1 MKASEAPP
9 PGWYPDPVG
18 GVRLRWWDGTDWSD
32 RFRARQGI
40 DVGVHGSHTST
51 PAARNL
57 GGAPHV
63 PSIRPGRAETQ
74 ELITEVRQAARA
86 EIDRAADL
94 FSARARAATQ
104 QIEPLIS
111 QYTSRMLRWIRIAF
125 TIALL
130 LAIAWVL
137 FYLVAQ
143 VSFFEWL
150 GERIDNLRDNGEGL
164 PRPSMRRP
172 EVAV

>member
-9 PGWYPDPVG
+9 PGWYPDPEG
-18 GVRLRWWDGTDWSD
+18 GVRLRWWEGTDWSD

-40 DVGVHGSHTST
+40 DVGVLGSHSSA
-51 PAARNL
+51 PASPDPA
-57 GGAPHV
+57 GAPYRQ
-63 PSIRPGRAETQ
+63 PTRPGRTESQ
-74 ELITEVRQAARA
+74 ELIAEVRQAARA
-86 EIDRAADL
+86 EIDRAADV
-94 FSARARAATQ
+94 FSARARAATR

-111 QYTSRMLRWIRIAF
+111 QYTSRMLRWIKIAF

-130 LAIAWVL
+130 LAIAWVV

-150 GERIDNLRDNGEGL
+150 GDRIDTLRDKGNGL
-164 PRPSMRRP
+164 PRPSMR
-172 EVAV
+172 